1 MSAEGEF
8 FQDLHRCCLVL
19 NWKVLRWS
27 IAQAFWVI
35 GKCGESDKGPV
46 SNTEVVVV
54 VDDDRN
60 IICFASGYSTHIVGK
75 WHLGFYE
82 WPYTPTYRGFDSFYG
97 FYVGAE
103 DHFNHERYG
112 IVDLRDNKEPVKDKE
127 GVHSARLFA
136 KVILV

>member
-1 MSAEGEF
+1 M
-8 FQDLHRCCLVL
+8 VL

-27 IAQAFWVI
+27 VAQAFWVI
-35 GKCGESDKGPV
+35 GKCGESGKGPV

-60 IICFASGYSTHIVGK
+60 IICFTSGYSTHIVGK

-97 FYVGAE
+97 FYLGAE